1 MHTYKCTY
9 IQTDN
14 DGRAIEQGA
23 SEGAM
28 DVTDDSSLIP
38 RLHFPSLLG
47 LFTDPSLLP
56 ATVHKT

>member
-28 DVTDDSSLIP
+28 DVTDDRRRYSI
-38 RLHFPSLLG
+38 H
-47 LFTDPSLLP
+47 
-56 ATVHKT
+56 AIVVVEEIVEVAIA